1 MQETEPT
8 RRRWLRLTLNL
19 SAKLNILLLGA
30 MVVIFALL
38 GYLNVRLHRQHLEQ
52 TTLLSAERVSD
63 VIKHSTTDYMLR
75 NDREGLYN
83 SIQTMA
89 HQPGME
95 KIRIFDQEGRITY
108 TTDSVEQNHVVDK
121 TAEAC
126 YACHTQSQP
135 LARLNRPDRFRIY
148 RNAAGTRV
156 LGIITPIENQPS
168 CSNASCHAHPAEQ
181 QILGV
186 LDTNLSLAKADVQL
200 AESSRR
206 MIAYTACALLL
217 IAVLSWFFIR
227 RVVGL
232 PVKALERGT
241 ERLAAGDLG
250 YQIDVQS
257 HDEIGELAHSFNGMS
272 RQLQAE
278 HNENLAWTRTLE
290 QRVEQKTGELR
301 RAHEHALHTEKMAS
315 IGKMA
320 AVLAH
325 EINNPLSGILTYAK
339 LLRKWIERQESDRQ
353 ETERQEKERQEKARQ
368 EKGREDTNH
377 QEIPPDDFA
386 VIRHKE
392 IIDSLD
398 LIASESRRCGDLVKN
413 LLTFSRTTPMNLQP
427 TNVNQVIDR
436 SLRLVQHQLDLGGI
450 QVEQR
455 LDPNL
460 PEVLCDAAQIE
471 QVILALVMNALD
483 AMPQG
488 GNLWLTT
495 TFSHRDSYIQIV
507 VRDDGSGIPPE
518 ILPRIFEPFLTT
530 KETGRGVGLG
540 LAISHSILERHNGNI
555 EVQSEPGRG
564 TTFTLTLPWDA
575 AKEAVSPAGARVT
588 PSSNEIAAITTGR

>member
-8 RRRWLRLTLNL
+8 RSRWLRLTLTL

-52 TTLLSAERVSD
+52 NTLLSAERVSD

-75 NDREGLYN
+75 NDQEGMYQ
-83 SIQTMA
+83 SIKTMA
-89 HQPGME
+89 SEPGME

-108 TTDSVEQNHVVDK
+108 TTDSAEQNHVVDK

-126 YACHTQSQP
+126 YACHAQSQP
-135 LARLNRPDRFRIY
+135 LARLKRPDRFRIY
-148 RNAAGTRV
+148 RNAAGSRV
-156 LGIITPIENQPS
+156 LGIITPIENQPT
-168 CSNASCHAHPAEQ
+168 CSNAACHAHPAEQ
-181 QILGV
+181 KILGV
-186 LDTNLSLAKADVQL
+186 LDTNLSLAKADVQV

-206 MIAYTACALLL
+206 MIVYTACALLL
-217 IAVLSWFFIR
+217 IALLSWFFVWQ
-227 RVVGL
+227 VVGR

-241 ERLAAGDLG
+241 QHIAAGDLG
-250 YQIDVQS
+250 YQIDVRS
-257 HDEIGELAHSFNGMS
+257 NDEIGELASSFNGMS
-272 RQLQAE
+272 RQLQGE
-278 HNENLAWTRTLE
+278 HNENVAWTHTLE
-290 QRVEQKTGELR
+290 QRVEQKTRELK

-339 LLRKWIERQESDRQ
+339 LLHKWVDREDGGRARRQEIC
-353 ETERQEKERQEKARQ
+353 E
-368 EKGREDTNH
+368 
-377 QEIPPDDFA
+377 
-386 VIRHKE
+386 
-392 IIDSLD
+392 SLD

-427 TNVNQVIDR
+427 ASLNQVIDR
-436 SLRLVQHQLDLGGI
+436 SLRLVQHQLDLASI
-450 QVEQR
+450 QVQLQ
-455 LDPNL
+455 LDPDL
-460 PEVLCDAAQIE
+460 PPVVCDAAQIE

-488 GNLWLTT
+488 GNLWLVTS
-495 TFSHRDSYIQIV
+495 FSHEPDQVRIV

-540 LAISHSILERHNGNI
+540 LAISHSILERHSGSI
-555 EVQSEPGRG
+555 VVQSEVGRG

-575 AKEAVSPAGARVT
+575 AGNAAPHPA
-588 PSSNEIAAITTGR
+588 NEIAAIAGGR

>member
-1 MQETEPT
+1 MPETEPT
-8 RRRWLRLTLNL
+8 RARLLRATQTL

-30 MVVIFALL
+30 MVLIFALL

-52 TTLLSAERVSD
+52 NTLLSAERISD
-63 VIKHSTTDYMLR
+63 VIKQGTTDYMLR
-75 NDREGLYN
+75 NDREGLYR

-89 HQPGME
+89 AEPGIE

-108 TTDSVEQNHVVDK
+108 TTNSTEQNHVVDK

-126 YACHTQSQP
+126 YACHAQSQP

-148 RNAAGTRV
+148 RNAAGVRV
-156 LGIITPIENQPS
+156 LGIITPIENQAT

-206 MIAYTACALLL
+206 MIVYTGCALLL
-217 IAVLSWFFIR
+217 IAVLSWFFVWE
-227 RVVGL
+227 VVGR

-250 YQIDVQS
+250 FQIDVLSQ
-257 HDEIGELAHSFNGMS
+257 DEIGELAHSFNAMS
-272 RQLQAE
+272 SQLKSE
-278 HNENLAWTRTLE
+278 HKENVAWTRTLE
-290 QRVEQKTGELR
+290 QRVDQKTRELK

-339 LLRKWIERQESDRQ
+339 LLHKWMNGEDGGESHHRDIC
-353 ETERQEKERQEKARQ
+353 E
-368 EKGREDTNH
+368 
-377 QEIPPDDFA
+377 
-386 VIRHKE
+386 
-392 IIDSLD
+392 SLD

-413 LLTFSRTTPMNLQP
+413 LLTFSRTTPINLQP
-427 TNVNQVIDR
+427 TNLNQVIDR
-436 SLRLVQHQLDLGGI
+436 VLRLIQHQLDLAAI
-450 QVEQR
+450 QVQPD
-455 LDPNL
+455 LDPEL
-460 PEVLCDAAQIE
+460 PLVICDGAQIE
-471 QVILALVMNALD
+471 QVLLALMMNALD

-495 TFSHRDSYIQIV
+495 KLRRDDNAVRIV
-507 VRDDGSGIPPE
+507 VRDDGCGIPPE
-518 ILPRIFEPFLTT
+518 ILTRLFEPFLTT

-540 LAISHSILERHNGNI
+540 LAISRSILERHNGDI
-555 EVQSEPGRG
+555 EVQSEVGRG
-564 TTFTLTLPWDA
+564 TTFTVTLPWD
-575 AKEAVSPAGARVT
+575 EDSDLSPAREST
-588 PSSNEIAAITTGR
+588 AAHSGR

>member
-1 MQETEPT
+1 MQEIEPT
-8 RRRWLRLTLNL
+8 RARLLRATQTL

-30 MVVIFALL
+30 MVLIFALL

-52 TTLLSAERVSD
+52 NTLLSAERISD
-63 VIKHSTTDYMLR
+63 VIKQGTTDYMLR
-75 NDREGLYN
+75 NDREGLYR

-89 HQPGME
+89 AEPGIE

-108 TTDSVEQNHVVDK
+108 TTNSAEQNHVVDK

-126 YACHTQSQP
+126 YACHAQSQP

-148 RNAAGTRV
+148 RNVAGIRV
-156 LGIITPIENQPS
+156 LGIITPIENQAS

-200 AESSRR
+200 AESSWR
-206 MIAYTACALLL
+206 MIAYTGCALLL
-217 IAVLSWFFIR
+217 IALLSWFFVWE
-227 RVVGL
+227 VVGR

-250 YQIDVQS
+250 FQIDVRS
-257 HDEIGELAHSFNGMS
+257 NDEIGELAHSFNAMS
-272 RQLQAE
+272 NQLKAE
-278 HNENLAWTRTLE
+278 HNENVAWTRTLE
-290 QRVEQKTGELR
+290 QRVEQKTRELK

-339 LLRKWIERQESDRQ
+339 LLHKWIDSDDGG
-353 ETERQEKERQEKARQ
+353 K
-368 EKGREDTNH
+368 NH
-377 QEIPPDDFA
+377 HRDIC
-386 VIRHKE
+386 
-392 IIDSLD
+392 DSLD

-413 LLTFSRTTPMNLQP
+413 LLTFSRTTPINLQP
-427 TNVNQVIDR
+427 TNLNQVIDR
-436 SLRLVQHQLDLGGI
+436 ALRLIQHQLDLGAIQVQPDLDPELPPVICDGA
-450 QVEQR
+450 QVEQ
-455 LDPNL
+455 
-460 PEVLCDAAQIE
+460 VL
-471 QVILALVMNALD
+471 LALMMNALD

-488 GNLWLTT
+488 GNLWVTT
-495 TFSHRDSYIQIV
+495 KLSREDNVVRIV
-507 VRDDGSGIPPE
+507 VRDDGCGIPPE
-518 ILPRIFEPFLTT
+518 ILPRLFEPFLTT

-540 LAISHSILERHNGNI
+540 LAISRSILERHNGDI
-555 EVQSEPGRG
+555 EVQSEIGRG
-564 TTFTLTLPWDA
+564 TTFTVTLPWDEEVELSP
-575 AKEAVSPAGARVT
+575 AKEVT
-588 PSSNEIAAITTGR
+588 AALSGR

>member
-8 RRRWLRLTLNL
+8 RGRWLRLSLTL

-30 MVVIFALL
+30 MVAIFALL

-63 VIKHSTTDYMLR
+63 VIKHSTTDYMLV
-75 NDREGLYN
+75 NDQEGLYH
-83 SIQTMA
+83 SIKTMA
-89 HQPGME
+89 AEPGME

-108 TTDSVEQNHVVDK
+108 TTDAAEQNHVVDK

-126 YACHTQSQP
+126 YACHAQSQP

-148 RNAAGTRV
+148 RNAAGARV
-156 LGIITPIENQPS
+156 LGIITPIENQAA
-168 CSNASCHAHPAEQ
+168 CSNAECHAHPAKQ
-181 QILGV
+181 KILGV
-186 LDTNLSLAKADVQL
+186 LDTNLSLAKTDVQV

-206 MIAYTACALLL
+206 MIAYTGCALLL
-217 IAVLSWFFIR
+217 IAFLSWFFVWQ
-227 RVVGL
+227 VVGR

-241 ERLAAGDLG
+241 EQLAAGDLG
-250 YQIDVQS
+250 YQIEVQS
-257 HDEIGELAHSFNGMS
+257 KDELGELARSFNSMS
-272 RQLQAE
+272 RQLQTE
-278 HNENLAWTRTLE
+278 RNENVSWTHTLE
-290 QRVEQKTGELR
+290 ERVENKTRELK

-339 LLRKWIERQESDRQ
+339 LLRKWIDREDGGRSHRQE
-353 ETERQEKERQEKARQ
+353 
-368 EKGREDTNH
+368 
-377 QEIPPDDFA
+377 IC
-386 VIRHKE
+386 
-392 IIDSLD
+392 DSLE

-427 TNVNQVIDR
+427 ANLNQIVDR
-436 SLRLVQHQLDLGGI
+436 SLRLVQHQLDLAGI
-450 QVEQR
+450 QVQTH
-455 LDPNL
+455 LDPDL
-460 PEVLCDAAQIE
+460 PPVLCDAAQIE

-488 GNLWLTT
+488 GNLWIVSS
-495 TFSHRDSYIQIV
+495 FGHEPNHVRIV
-507 VRDDGSGIPPE
+507 VRDDGSGIPAE

-540 LAISHSILERHNGNI
+540 LAISHSILDRHNGNI
-555 EVQSEPGRG
+555 EVQSEAGRG
-564 TTFTLTLPWDA
+564 TTFTVTLPWDSDREKA
-575 AKEAVSPAGARVT
+575 ALSP
-588 PSSNEIAAITTGR
+588 SNEIAAAVSGR